1 MYIAIALTAFI
12 IFMLPMCFR
21 HTWIGVLMWCWL
33 GYMMPHRL
41 SWAVYTMPYA
51 SWIAGATLLGLLFN
65 KDMKPIPITRDTV
78 ILLTIWAH
86 FLATTIFS
94 MSPEYAWG
102 YLWQVSKILLFTFLP
117 LALFQDLHRL
127 RLFFLVIALS
137 LGFYG
142 LKGGIWVILTGG
154 GSRVMMPDDSML
166 GGANGAGLALNM
178 VIPLLLYMSYE
189 EKNRWVRYLL
199 KATFVFSI
207 PASLFTYSR
216 GAVLGLVA
224 VVLVLAAKSGKFFK
238 ALCGLVILYVFM
250 VNFAP
255 AAWFERM
262 DTIQNYEEDNSAMSR
277 LEVWKIA
284 WLLALD
290 HPFLGGGFG
299 SVGLPEV
306 ALKYN
311 PGRGGYNSHS
321 IYFNVMGEHG
331 LVGLALFCGL
341 IMSCIFTC
349 QSLRRR
355 HKNLSW
361 VKNYTHMLEVGFV
374 GYMTTGAFLS
384 VAYIDLFYHF
394 VAGTILLQVIAEREG
409 AALAK
414 AEKAEKAA
422 KAPVRPGASLVH
434 VRNRGLR

>member
-1 MYIAIALTAFI
+1 LYIAIALTGFI
-12 IFMLPMCFR
+12 LFMLPMCFR

-51 SWIAGATLLGLLFN
+51 SWIAGATLLGLLIN
-65 KDMKPIPITRDTV
+65 KDMKPIPMTRDTV
-78 ILLTIWAH
+78 ILLAIWAH
-86 FLATTIFS
+86 FFVTTVFA
-94 MSPEYAWG
+94 MSPEFAWP
-102 YLWQVSKILLFTFLP
+102 YLLQVSKILLFTFLP
-117 LALFQDLHRL
+117 LVLFQDLHRL

-142 LKGGIWVILTGG
+142 LKGGIWVILSGG
-154 GSRVMMPDDSML
+154 GSRVMMPDDAMM

-178 VIPLLLYMSYE
+178 VIPLLLYLSYD
-189 EKNRWVRYLL
+189 EKNRWLRYLL

-224 VVLVLAAKSGKFFK
+224 VVLVLAAKSGKFFR
-238 ALCGLVILYVFM
+238 ALAGLVILYVFM
-250 VNFAP
+250 MTFAP

-262 DTIQNYEEDNSAMSR
+262 DTIQNYEEDNSAISR
-277 LEVWKIA
+277 LEAWKIA

-290 HPFLGGGFG
+290 NPFLGGGFG

-311 PGRGGYNSHS
+311 PGKGGYNSHS
-321 IYFNVMGEHG
+321 IFFNVMGEHG
-331 LVGLALFCGL
+331 LLGLALFCGVIL
-341 IMSCIFTC
+341 SCILTL
-349 QSLRRR
+349 QMLRRR
-355 HKNLSW
+355 HRNLPW

-374 GYMTTGAFLS
+374 GYAVTGAFLS
-384 VAYIDLFYHF
+384 AAYIDLFYHF
-394 VAGTILLQVIAEREG
+394 IAATILLQTVAEREA

-414 AEKAEKAA
+414 AEKAA
-422 KAPVRPGASLVH
+422 KAPARPGTALVH